1 MSELPAWHAAQ
12 SERTEARVTHGT
24 LFLAFLKMG
33 LLGFG
38 GVAPWVRQVIVEER
52 RWMDDREFAPLLGL
66 SQVLP
71 GANTINTAVLLGDRF
86 HGISGAAAAVFG
98 LMAMPLAIAVAIV
111 EVYGAVSQNPY
122 VVAAIAGAGAAA
134 AGLVIGTGLKI
145 ARNLKRSPRIILM
158 TLVTFIAVGI
168 LRLPLIGVL
177 ICLIPLTIAAAWF
190 DPRSSAR

>member
-1 MSELPAWHAAQ
+1 
-12 SERTEARVTHGT
+12 

-52 RWMDDREFAPLLGL
+52 RWMDDREFAALLGL

-71 GANTINTAVLLGDRF
+71 GANTLNTAVLVGDRF
-86 HGISGAAAAVFG
+86 RGISGAAAAVFG

-111 EVYGAVSQNPY
+111 ELYGAVSHNPY
-122 VVAAIAGAGAAA
+122 VAAAIAGAGAGA

-145 ARNLKRSPRIILM
+145 ARNLKLSPRIILV
-158 TLVTFIAVGI
+158 TLVTFVAVGI
-168 LRLPLIGVL
+168 LRLPLGWVIL
-177 ICLIPLTIAAAWF
+177 CLVPLSIAAAYW
-190 DPRSSAR
+190 DPAS